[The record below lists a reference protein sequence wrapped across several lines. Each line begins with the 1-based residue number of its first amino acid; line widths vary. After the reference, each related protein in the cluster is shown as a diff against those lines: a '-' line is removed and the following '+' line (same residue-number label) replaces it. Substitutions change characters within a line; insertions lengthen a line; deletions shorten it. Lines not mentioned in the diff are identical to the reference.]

1 MKARYQGRRSMQK
14 FFGAAVELIGLLSLW
29 AVLLIWTA
37 IGQGVLG

>member
-1 MKARYQGRRSMQK
+1 MRNIW
-14 FFGAAVELIGLLSLW
+14 GAAAELIGLLSLW